1 MLAPWKKSYNQPRQH
16 IKKQRHYFAN
26 NGLSSQSYGFSSSH
40 VWMWELDYRESC
52 APKNWCF
59 CTVVLEKALK
69 SPLDCK
75 EIQPVHPKGNQSIL
89 EEFWVFSP
97 EYSLEGLMLKL
108 NFQYSG
114 HLMQRPDSFEKTLM
128 LGKIEGRKR
137 RGRQRMRWLDGI
149 MDSMDMSGRW
159 CWTGRPGMLLSMG
172 SQRVR
177 HNWATKLN
185 WTELTSGGQS
195 IGASASASVLPM
207 NTQDWILRFPLGLTG
222 WIFLQPKVLSRVFSN
237 TTVQK
242 HHFLSAQLSIWSS
255 SHIHT
260 WLLEKP

>member
-1 MLAPWKKSYNQPRQH
+1 
-16 IKKQRHYFAN
+16 
-26 NGLSSQSYGFSSSH
+26 
-40 VWMWELDYRESC
+40 MWELEHKEGWV
-52 APKNWCF
+52 PKNWCF
-59 CTVVLEKALK
+59 RTVVLENLRVPWMAVR
-69 SPLDCK
+69 SY
-75 EIQPVHPKGNQSIL
+75 QSIL
-89 EEFWVFSP
+89 KEIHP
-97 EYSLEGLMLKL
+97 EYSLEGMMLK
-108 NFQYSG
+108 FQYLG

-185 WTELTSGGQS
+185 WTELASGGQS

-207 NTQDWILRFPLGLTG
+207 NTQDWILRIPLGLTG